1 MISRVNQCDCKEEI
15 T

>member
-1 MISRVNQCDCKEEI
+1 MISRVNQCDCKEGI